1 MSKKY
6 IKPKASPRLQIVSFD
21 DMECVFLL
29 SKCNISLANEFRRVI
44 TSEIPTMA
52 IDYVDIEE
60 NTSSLHDDFMARRLG
75 LVPFISTHAKDYV
88 LEKDCTC
95 GKYCE
100 KCTVVFSLDVTCPNS
115 KREINVMSHDLKFI
129 RGKTDSQG
137 PLVYPGENIV
147 INKLTTGQSLK
158 LTAFVY
164 KGYGKM
170 NSKWAAANVAM
181 SYQRDIVPNY
191 LSFNKYSVSTRKN
204 IKDVLNIVRPL
215 DPEDA
220 KKILYIEKEKFIDF
234 AIDDEEIIYKLE
246 MESFGMLS
254 PLDIL
259 RTAIDIILKKL

>member
-6 IKPKASPRLQIVSFD
+6 IKTKPNPRLQIVLFD

-52 IDYVDIEE
+52 IDFVDIEE
-60 NTSSLHDDFMARRLG
+60 NTSALHDDFLARRLG
-75 LVPFISTHAKDYV
+75 LVPFVSTHAKDYI
-88 LEKDCTC
+88 LEKDCNC

-100 KCTVVFSLDVTCPNS
+100 KCVVVFSLNVTCPDNQ
-115 KREINVMSHDLKFI
+115 REINVMSHDLRFI
-129 RGKTDSQG
+129 KGKTDKNG

-147 INKLTTGQSLK
+147 INKLTTGQTMK

-170 NSKWAAANVAM
+170 NSKWAAANVKM
-181 SYQRDIVPNY
+181 SYQNDIIPNY
-191 LSFNKYSVSTRKN
+191 LSFGKYSVSTKKN
-204 IKDVLNIVRPL
+204 IKDVLNIVRPI
-215 DPEDA
+215 DAEDA
-220 KKILYIEKEKFIDF
+220 KKVLLIEKEKFINF
-234 AIDDEEIIYKLE
+234 AIDDEDIIYKLE
-246 MESFGMLS
+246 LESFGSLN

-259 RTAIDIILKKL
+259 RLSIDIILKKL